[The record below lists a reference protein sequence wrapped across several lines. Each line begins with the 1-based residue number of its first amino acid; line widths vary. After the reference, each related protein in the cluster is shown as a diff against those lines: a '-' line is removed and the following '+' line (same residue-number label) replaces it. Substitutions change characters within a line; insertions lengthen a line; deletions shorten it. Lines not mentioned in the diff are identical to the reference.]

1 MRLIQKHVTWLVI
14 AAVVG
19 LAGALGIVSLRS
31 AAYTSTASVDVEP
44 RIITGSTPVVPNL
57 VTEERVATSG
67 AVLGQVAPSL
77 GMSSTELATHVAT
90 SVPSTSTILVIGCT
104 MPSPAQAQNCATVV
118 TEAYINF
125 RNQASAL
132 PSVQAVD
139 PLRVTR
145 VSPANLPTS
154 PAGTGKAV
162 LLAIGALLGLLIGFG
177 AVYLRDRADD
187 RVRDA
192 DDLSRNLGAATVVEI
207 ASAERAAQSPAFAFA
222 RTPASRAAEAYR
234 YLRIRIGALAP
245 ARDSGGY
252 VVLVTAPRGGEGSTS
267 VASNL
272 ATALA
277 QSGDKVLL
285 VDGNVRDATLSA
297 VYAKAG
303 HRGLVQLLTGTSS
316 LTEVAQ
322 ATSVPRM
329 KLIPAGQ
336 SRDGSAEALEADELA
351 RVFAS
356 LQAVADVVV
365 VDSSPVL
372 AVSDPIALASV
383 SDVVVVV
390 ADVRRTTRTEARA
403 VGHEISPSGNQH
415 VVGVLNNASRMPE
428 RPASPAAV
436 PIPLPVPAAAPATVP
451 VPVPTAAT
459 VPVPATVPA
468 AAPAEE
474 EDSSGPVAEGVL
486 LPQAASA
493 SSDGEASVSDSDE

>member
-1 MRLIQKHVTWLVI
+1 MRLIQKHVTWLVL

-67 AVLGQVAPSL
+67 AVLGQVAPTL
-77 GMSSTELATHVAT
+77 GMSLTELSTHVAT

-125 RNQASAL
+125 RNQATAL

-139 PLRVTR
+139 PLSVTL

-162 LLAIGALLGLLIGFG
+162 LLAIGAFLGLLIGFG

-192 DDLSRNLGAATVVEI
+192 ADLSRNLGAATVVEI
-207 ASAERAAQSPAFAFA
+207 PQAERAAQSPAFAFA
-222 RTPASRAAEAYR
+222 RTPGSRAAEAYR

-245 ARDSGGY
+245 ARDASGY

-277 QSGDKVLL
+277 QSGERVLL
-285 VDGNVRDATLSA
+285 VDGNVRDAALSA
-297 VYAKAG
+297 VYGKSG
-303 HRGLVQLLTGTSS
+303 SFGLVDLLTGGSS
-316 LTEVAQ
+316 LAEVAQ
-322 ATSVPRM
+322 DTTVPGM
-329 KLIPAGQ
+329 MMVPAGL
-336 SRDGSAEALEADELA
+336 SRGNSAEALESDELA

-356 LQAVADVVV
+356 MLTAADVVV
-365 VDSSPVL
+365 VDSGPVL
-372 AVSDPIALASV
+372 VVSDPIALASV

-390 ADVRRTTRTEARA
+390 ADVRRTTRTEARS
-403 VGHEISPSGNQH
+403 VGQEISPSGSQH
-415 VVGVLNNASRMPE
+415 LVGVLNNASGMSARAATP
-428 RPASPAAV
+428 PAA
-436 PIPLPVPAAAPATVP
+436 PVPLAAPVPATVP
-451 VPVPTAAT
+451 VPGAA
-459 VPVPATVPA
+459 PAQA
-468 AAPAEE
+468 AAPVQED
-474 EDSSGPVAEGVL
+474 DSSEPVAEGVL
-486 LPQAASA
+486 LPQAANA
-493 SSDGEASVSDSDE
+493 SNDGEASVPEGDE